1 MKKIIILSLVA
12 VLSYGANAF
21 AAAGALASAT
31 ASDAGATVFGGPD
44 ATVAAAMQNRLVS
57 FSKGVQGA
65 VTFTANAATKTST
78 GYVIVAKH
86 TSGTKTTGTSN
97 DSTKLYWRQSAV
109 ALTMPTGDIPSSDV
123 GATAFAVGSGWTE
136 Y

>member
-12 VLSYGANAF
+12 VLSYGANAS
-21 AAAGALASAT
+21 AAALASGTASTAGISIFGGADATTAAT
-31 ASDAGATVFGGPD
+31 A
-44 ATVAAAMQNRLVS
+44 QNRLVS

-65 VTFTANAATKTST
+65 VVFTATANTST
-78 GYVIVAKH
+78 GYVLVGKH

-97 DSTKLYWRQSAV
+97 DSTKMYWKQSAV
-109 ALTMPTGDIPSSDV
+109 ATSMPTGDIPNSAL
-123 GATAFAVGSGWTE
+123 GTTAFAGSGWTE